1 VGEGAI
7 FGDHQLN
14 RKPAV
19 SAFVHALGPE
29 RKRARRAL
37 RRRLACDP
45 RAEAADLVDVIVHGQ
60 GMLDGT
66 AEPVRL
72 ACKEALAISWQSLV

>member
-1 VGEGAI
+1 
-7 FGDHQLN
+7 
-14 RKPAV
+14 
-19 SAFVHALGPE
+19 
-29 RKRARRAL
+29 L

-45 RAEAADLVDVIVHGQ
+45 RAKAADLVDVIVHGR

-72 ACKEALAISWQSLV
+72 ACKEALTISWQALV